1 MHHSTPATAFATIL
15 TAAAA
20 SCWLAPLCAAQC
32 DDPQHN
38 DVQLLADLGE
48 QQLLVGSG
56 DFCDGF
62 FVPDFTI
69 RVFSAD
75 FINNPALPP
84 FFQGRAFNPGFN
96 AADSA
101 FPPLTSVSF
110 RIVDALRVWDPI
122 ESNFDAIPIE
132 TLTVQTANGSATTPT
147 EPGIVVIGPPIG
159 VSDSDG
165 AFHVHPTF
173 ALGEPKGPGIYLLTI
188 EMEAQSLALPPSDR
202 LYILFNQM
210 MDPQI
215 AADAA
220 AYVEQYLVDPAPEC
234 TGDLTGDGIVDS
246 NDLGILL
253 GAFGATDAGDLDG
266 NAQTDSDDLSI
277 LLGAFG
283 SSCD

>member
-1 MHHSTPATAFATIL
+1 MHRPTPAPISAIIL
-15 TAAAA
+15 AAAA
-20 SCWLAPLCAAQC
+20 SCWLAPIATPQC

-38 DVQLLADLGE
+38 DVQLIADMGA

-69 RVFSAD
+69 RIFSAD

-96 AADSA
+96 AADGA
-101 FPPLTSVSF
+101 FPPLTPVGF
-110 RIVDALRVWDPI
+110 RIVDPLRVWDPI
-122 ESNFDAIPIE
+122 ASNFDTIPAE
-132 TLTVQTANGSATTPT
+132 ALAVQTANGSATTPS
-147 EPGIVVIGPPIG
+147 EPGVIVTGPPIAI
-159 VSDSDG
+159 SDSDG

-188 EMEAQSLALPPSDR
+188 EMEAPSLALPPSDR

-210 MDPQI
+210 TDPAI
-215 AADAA
+215 AEDAA
-220 AYVEQYLVDPAPEC
+220 AYVEQFLVDPAPAC
-234 TGDLTGDGIVDS
+234 PGDLTNDGVVDS
-246 NDLGILL
+246 DDLGILL

-266 NAQTDSDDLSI
+266 NGQTDSDDLSI
-277 LLGAFG
+277 LLSAFG
-283 SSCD
+283 AACD